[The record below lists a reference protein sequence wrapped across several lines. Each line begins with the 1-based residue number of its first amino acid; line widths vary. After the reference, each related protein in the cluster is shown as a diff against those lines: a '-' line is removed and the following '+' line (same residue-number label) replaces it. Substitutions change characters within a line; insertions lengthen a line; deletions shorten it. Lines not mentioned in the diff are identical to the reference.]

1 MKKILLIIIVIV
13 VIVVCFGIGCG
24 LGFGN
29 GKGNGSGS
37 VEVEEEKTEEEK
49 TEEVT
54 LVEESKTEIRV
65 LLITV
70 VENDYFYENE
80 RINIEDFVK
89 EIEDIEDEFVVE
101 IKDDKASLKAYNKL
115 LDTLD
120 EMNVD
125 YIESYK
131 GK

>member
-13 VIVVCFGIGCG
+13 VIVICFGIGCG

-37 VEVEEEKTEEEK
+37 VEVEEEKTEE
-49 TEEVT
+49 VT
-54 LVEESKTEIRV
+54 LVEESKTETRV

-89 EIEDIEDEFVVE
+89 EIEDIEDEFVIE